1 MKKITAFLLI
11 AFALVLSA
19 CAPVGA
25 AGAAVPSVTPGIVAE
40 NYANALPVPSQLALG
55 IINLKD
61 TPNAVN
67 SKEGATLLPLWK
79 GLLAL
84 ADTATSSTVE
94 INALIGQIQD
104 TMTPEQL
111 QAIAAMKLTQA
122 DFAKVAQAAGGF
134 GGGGANRTP
143 GTGRTGAT
151 GGAGGNRTGGNGG
164 GGNFGGPGGGGFGGG
179 IPGAAGGN
187 TTAGQGA
194 ISNATQATVTARQSR
209 QSLTGNPFVITAV
222 INFLTPVA
230 GQ

>member
-11 AFALVLSA
+11 AFALVFSA

-40 NYANALPVPSQLALG
+40 NYPNALPVPSQLALG

-61 TPNAVN
+61 KPNAVN
-67 SKEGATLLPLWK
+67 SKEGAALLPLWK

-84 ADTATSSTVE
+84 AETATSSTVE

-104 TMTPEQL
+104 SMTPEQL

-122 DFAKVAQAAGGF
+122 DFAKVGF
-134 GGGGANRTP
+134 GGGGGNGAIRTP
-143 GTGRTGAT
+143 GAGRTGAT

-187 TTAGQGA
+187 TAAGQGTV
-194 ISNATQATVTARQSR
+194 SNATQATVTARQSR

-222 INFLTPVA
+222 INFLNPVA